1 MPLAQLGV
9 ARATTQQI
17 ENQGIKQKRKTKMET
32 PGPLMTA
39 PRPPYEEARSR
50 QHHRQQRRPVP
61 HLG

>member
-32 PGPLMTA
+32 PRTLMTA
-39 PRPPYEEARSR
+39 PRAAPAKKQYDLLTIDRTGDQS
-50 QHHRQQRRPVP
+50 
-61 HLG
+61 LT